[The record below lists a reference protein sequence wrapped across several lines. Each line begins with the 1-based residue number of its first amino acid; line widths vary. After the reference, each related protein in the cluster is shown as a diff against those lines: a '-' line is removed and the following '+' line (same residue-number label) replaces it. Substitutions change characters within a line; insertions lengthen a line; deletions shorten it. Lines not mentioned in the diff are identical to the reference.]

1 MPLPTPFDHDAAL
14 LACARGEQ
22 PALRRLYE
30 HESRWLLGVALRI
43 VRDRQAAEDVLH
55 DAFLRIWQG
64 SGSFDPKLGSGRGWV
79 YTVVR
84 HSALNEVRRRRRDMA
99 VDVDPDVS
107 VSEPSALQAAQSDAS
122 GLDTIAL
129 ERCLAALDEP
139 RRRSIVHAF
148 VDGYNHE
155 QIAKRMQAPLG
166 TVKSWIR
173 RGLLSLKECLS

>member
-1 MPLPTPFDHDAAL
+1 MPPSEPFDHDAAL
-14 LACARGEQ
+14 LACARGERT
-22 PALRRLYE
+22 ALRALYE

-55 DAFLRIWQG
+55 DAFLRVWQG
-64 SGSFDPKLGSGRGWV
+64 ARSFDPKLGSGRGWV

-84 HSALNEVRRRRRDMA
+84 HEALNEVRRRRRDADADIDQIAADRMA
-99 VDVDPDVS
+99 NMAGPFTD
-107 VSEPSALQAAQSDAS
+107 S
-122 GLDTIAL
+122 GLDADVL

-148 VDGYNHE
+148 LDGYNHE
-155 QIAKRMQAPLG
+155 QIAARMQAPLG

-173 RGLLSLKECLS
+173 RGLLSLKECMS